1 MTTTP
6 SLELAGQIVMEEID
20 GNERD
25 MAGSCTDSG
34 EATQLIDLGG
44 WMVYLDP
51 FHLRSL
57 KRMRA
62 ECPPERAMPHAA

>member
-1 MTTTP
+1 MTP
-6 SLELAGQIVMEEID
+6 SLELAGQIVMEID
-20 GNERD
+20 GDDGD
-25 MAGSCTDSG
+25 MAGICTNSG
-34 EATQLIDLGG
+34 EATQLAGLGG

-62 ECPPERAMPHAA
+62 ECPPERSMPHAA